1 MFQEQILEES
11 NRFIAEQQAVNEKE
25 SITSDEEETM
35 DVDTN
40 CQRLQD
46 RNTLNNVYAKSV
58 ILEGEL
64 SSSEMQAIIGNNYG
78 KLQFAFN
85 SFRHILKKH
94 SNNKKCLLNPNDKKL

>member
-1 MFQEQILEES
+1 MFQEQILEVS
-11 NRFIAEQQAVNEKE
+11 NHFFFAEQQAVNEKE

-58 ILEGEL
+58 ILEGKL
-64 SSSEMQAIIGNNYG
+64 FSAHIFFLKAAADKNN
-78 KLQFAFN
+78 
-85 SFRHILKKH
+85 RE
-94 SNNKKCLLNPNDKKL
+94 